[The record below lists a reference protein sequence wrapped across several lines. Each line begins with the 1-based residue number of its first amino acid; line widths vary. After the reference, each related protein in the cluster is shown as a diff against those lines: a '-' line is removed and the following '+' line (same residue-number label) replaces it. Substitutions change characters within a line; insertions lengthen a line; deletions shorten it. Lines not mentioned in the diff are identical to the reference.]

1 MTTLSDYKPTDLSSI
16 TQELENQGA
25 MPSTNVTDTGI
36 TSVLTGGLAPT
47 AAQLGGL
54 EKYTLPQSLAIA
66 GEAGLSGIKEGWT
79 LTGKVP
85 KELSTET
92 QRLINTLQGYKRSP
106 NEISRFK
113 LEDVLDPEILGGS
126 IIGKESYGSPTKEQ
140 IEKTWE
146 QVGINPDDMIPG
158 TYDPETGIPYQAGL
172 LSVSAIKAMLAK
184 YGKNRLRYG
193 LASTGANILLE
204 AKAKAAE
211 KKAAADARKKQRMS
225 DKQYDDWRR
234 HNDAGYNKTADE
246 KLAMTGGTEEWGE
259 DMMGG
264 TEAPG
269 NGNVSAETG
278 TDFGPNSAMIARGG
292 LAQHAPRY
300 ANGGLIDFFR
310 YGGFIG

>member
-1 MTTLSDYKPTDLSSI
+1 MATLKDYKGTDISSI

-146 QVGINPDDMIPG
+146 QVMLDDE
-158 TYDPETGIPYQAGL
+158 YDLYNKYGYPKTAGL
-172 LSVSAIKAMLAK
+172 NFVSGSLTKKKEHLM
-184 YGKNRLRYG
+184 NLRRQQ
-193 LASTGANILLE
+193 LMNQRKQDMQRRIREAEAAE
-204 AKAKAAE
+204 AKAKAD
-211 KKAAADARKKQRMS
+211 AAHRARQQS
-225 DKQYDDWRR
+225 TPGYGSAPGGEGF
-234 HNDAGYNKTADE
+234 DAGTGRTTTSGYSGRRGQKEMMAD
-246 KLAMTGGTEEWGE
+246 
-259 DMMGG
+259 
-264 TEAPG
+264 
-269 NGNVSAETG
+269 
-278 TDFGPNSAMIARGG
+278 
-292 LAQHAPRY
+292 
-300 ANGGLIDFFR
+300 GGLINFYR
-310 YGGFIG
+310 YGGFI

>member
-1 MTTLSDYKPTDLSSI
+1 MATLKDYKGTDISSI

-36 TSVLTGGLAPT
+36 TSVLTGGLT
-47 AAQLGGL
+47 ATPAQLGGL

-66 GEAGLSGIKEGWT
+66 GEAGLSGIKTNYFGT
-79 LTGKVP
+79 P
-85 KELSTET
+85 KKLSTGT
-92 QRLINTLQGYKRSP
+92 QRLIDTLQGYKRNPDQSL
-106 NEISRFK
+106 RFE
-113 LEDVLDPEILGGS
+113 LRDVLDPEILGGS

-158 TYDPETGIPYQAGL
+158 TYDPKTGIPYQAGL
-172 LSVSAIKAMLAK
+172 LSIPAIKAMLAK
-184 YGKNRLRYG
+184 YGKSRAGYG
-193 LASTGANILLE
+193 LTSTGANILLE
-204 AKAKAAE
+204 AKAK
-211 KKAAADARKKQRMS
+211 AADARKKQRMS

-278 TDFGPNSAMIARGG
+278 TDFGPMSHMIARGG
-292 LAQHAPRY
+292 LAQYAPRGSY
-300 ANGGLIDFFR
+300 FNGGLASLYR
-310 YGGFIG
+310 HGGF